1 MSNRLL
7 TKTIAGMVFMS
18 ATSTQRITSAE
29 RVKEVNKTMT
39 EVQEKVLVE
48 LTEDWSKKLEEAYLA
63 YKKLLN
69 YQVYLSVQN

>member
-1 MSNRLL
+1 
-7 TKTIAGMVFMS
+7 MS